1 MKFSLCIILLFFIGN
16 GGLAQAEELPRE
28 ALTDTLESI
37 YDSGSLVGFSVAL
50 VDGEGVQYVM
60 GFGSA
65 DLAAQKAY
73 DINTIQNIASI
84 SKTFIGI
91 ALLKAQELGQLDLD
105 DPVNTYLPFEVIHPY
120 YPEIPITLRHL
131 VTHTS
136 GITDPDEYD
145 EKGYIL
151 RSAENGEDAVYAD
164 FLPPSQ
170 MRSLEDFQQ
179 RILSTDGEWYRKKTF
194 LKKKPGGRFE
204 YSNIGAGLAG
214 LALEKATGTPF
225 NEFTRTYVFEPLEM
239 THSGW
244 FPSEVDFSKHSRTY
258 TDTGI
263 PLAPYALVNFPDGG
277 LMTSAEDLGKYLSEL
292 IRGYSGNGKILTPE
306 SFKELFT
313 PQLLDTHFT
322 SRSDGVYND
331 EYNMGVFMGFSS
343 HDQIGHTGG
352 DPGVST
358 FMFFNAK
365 TLTGKLLLVNTDL
378 NQKGVET
385 FKEIWKTLET
395 FEGQF

>member
-1 MKFSLCIILLFFIGN
+1 MRYSIYLFLLIFIARA
-16 GGLAQAEELPRE
+16 GLAQTGESPNE
-28 ALTDTLESI
+28 ALTDTLEAI
-37 YDSGSLVGFSVAL
+37 CDSGALVGFSVAL
-50 VDGEGVQYVM
+50 VDAEGVQYVK

-73 DINTIQNIASI
+73 DIHTIQNIASI

-91 ALLKAQELGQLDLD
+91 ALLKAQEMGQLDLD
-105 DPVNTYLPFEVIHPY
+105 DPVNNYLPFEVIHPY
-120 YPEIPITLRHL
+120 FPEIPITLRHL

-145 EKGYIL
+145 AKGYIL
-151 RSAENGEDAVYAD
+151 RNAENGEDAVYAN
-164 FLPPSQ
+164 FLPPSH
-170 MRSLEDFQQ
+170 MLSLEDFQQ
-179 RILSTDGEWYRKKTF
+179 RILSKDGQWYRKKTF

-204 YSNIGAGLAG
+204 YSNIGAGLAA
-214 LALEKATGTPF
+214 LALEKATETPF
-225 NEFTRTYVFEPLEM
+225 NDFTRTYIFQPLEM
-239 THSGW
+239 SHSGW

-263 PLAPYALVNFPDGG
+263 PLAPYSLVNFPDGG

-313 PQLLDTHFT
+313 PQLQAAQFT